1 MLPIAYVVGG
11 IILVSGVVL
20 ILADILDPIRLF

>member
-1 MLPIAYVVGG
+1 MLPVAYNVGG
-11 IILVSGVVL
+11 IILVAGVVL